1 MPRFYNLIS
10 FSIFFTFFSFSFP
23 SSFSSPSFSSPSF
36 SSPSLS
42 SPSFSSPSFSS
53 PSFSFPSFSSPSRS
67 LQSPYKIAFSGS
79 EDSQE
84 LKTCRTIYHVIKPGV
99 LIALFA

>member
-10 FSIFFTFFSFSFP
+10 FSIFFTFFSLLLLSLFLLFLLLLPLLLLSLFLLFLLLLFLLLLSFP
-23 SSFSSPSFSSPSF
+23 SS
-36 SSPSLS
+36 L
-42 SPSFSSPSFSS
+42 
-53 PSFSFPSFSSPSRS
+53 RS
-67 LQSPYKIAFSGS
+67 LQYPYKIAFSGS

-99 LIALFA
+99 LIAPFA

>member
-1 MPRFYNLIS
+1 MKPCQDFIIKFPSLS
-10 FSIFFTFFSFSFP
+10 FSPFFLFLFLLRFLFLLLSLLLLSLFLLFLLLLSFP
-23 SSFSSPSFSSPSF
+23 SS
-36 SSPSLS
+36 
-42 SPSFSSPSFSS
+42 
-53 PSFSFPSFSSPSRS
+53 SRS

-99 LIALFA
+99 LIAPFA

>member
-42 SPSFSSPSFSS
+42 SPSFS
-53 PSFSFPSFSSPSRS
+53 FPSFSSPSRS
-67 LQSPYKIAFSGS
+67 LQSPYKIAFSSS